1 MAFPKNIKIDVYRSM
16 SYSKRN
22 TLESQIS
29 TDEKLYKRYKHN
41 TPSYYNSIVQYY
53 TSIIVYIDIVN
64 KIY

>member
-41 TPSYYNSIVQYY
+41 TPGYYNSIV
-53 TSIIVYIDIVN
+53 
-64 KIY
+64 